1 MQPSSAPIIRVSA
14 MPTDANYYGDIFGG
28 WLMGQMDLAAGS
40 IAAGYSKG
48 RAVTVA
54 IDAVSFL
61 KPVCVGDEV
70 SIYGEVKQVGKTSM
84 KIAVEAWRR
93 ELTEANAEKVT
104 DALFTFVAI
113 DGDRAPRKIESS

>member
-1 MQPSSAPIIRVSA
+1 MKPASTPVIRVAA
-14 MPTDANYYGDIFGG
+14 MPSDANYYGDIFGG
-28 WLMGQMDLAAGS
+28 WLIGQMDLAAGS

-54 IDAVSFL
+54 IDAVTFL
-61 KPVCVGDEV
+61 RPVCVGDEV
-70 SIYGEVKQVGKTSM
+70 SIYGEVVEVGSSSL

-93 ELTEANAEKVT
+93 ELTETRVERVT

-113 DGDRAPRKIESS
+113 DEERRPRKIE

>member
-1 MQPSSAPIIRVSA
+1 
-14 MPTDANYYGDIFGG
+14 
-28 WLMGQMDLAAGS
+28 MGQMDLAAGS

-93 ELTEANAEKVT
+93 VLTEANAEKVT

-113 DGDRAPRKIESS
+113 DGDRAPRKIATS